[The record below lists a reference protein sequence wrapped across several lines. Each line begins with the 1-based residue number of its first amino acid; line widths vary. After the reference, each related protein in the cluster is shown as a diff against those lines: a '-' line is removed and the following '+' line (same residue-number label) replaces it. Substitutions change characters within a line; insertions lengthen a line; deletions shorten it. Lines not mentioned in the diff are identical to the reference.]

1 MVRLLFFCVLFALS
15 SFTAQAKVRVMS
27 LQEHTTLGVD
37 EVYRDFIPALRMVM
51 QQTLDDYLQ
60 DERAAVRIDLLDTSE
75 NQANFF
81 LSKIAPSFNPETAL
95 AFHFTEKAYFNGA
108 ETSSCLFYFH
118 PNRLATLLRRLEFSG
133 ELSRKDI
140 LYFIAFHEM
149 GHCLLAHQQSLG
161 KHRQVTARGKELIA
175 DQFAFTLL
183 YLSGQKSAL
192 PYFIEMR
199 AQGDKEGKHYNPVE
213 LERYFKKLNNFF
225 SEPENYRKV
234 SSVLEAFYLSTNQL
248 KK

>member
-1 MVRLLFFCVLFALS
+1 MVRLLFLCVLFALNP
-15 SFTAQAKVRVMS
+15 FVTQAQVRVMS

-37 EVYRDFIPALRMVM
+37 EVHRDFIPALRVVM
-51 QQTLDDYLQ
+51 QQTLGDYLQ
-60 DERAAVRIDLLDTSE
+60 DERAAVRVDLLDSSQ

-81 LSKIAPSFNPETAL
+81 LSEIAPSFSPQSAL

-108 ETSSCLFYFH
+108 ETSSCLFYFY
-118 PNRLATLLRRLEFSG
+118 PERLAILLRRLEFSR

-161 KHRQVTARGKELIA
+161 KHKQVSARGKELVS
-175 DQFAFTLL
+175 DKFAFTLL
-183 YLSGQKSAL
+183 YLSGQKDAL

-199 AQGDKEGKHYNPVE
+199 AQGDKDGKHYNPVE
-213 LERYFKKLNNFF
+213 LEQYHKELNDFF
-225 SEPENYRKV
+225 STPEAYKKV
-234 SSVLEAFYLSTNQL
+234 STVLEAFYLSTNQL